1 MSGGRP
7 HAAFIVSRGTTGT
20 TDRAT
25 APSLRLA
32 HMDARTECRHALDLA
47 RGTADRLR
55 SNLHALLDVGSRP
68 GLLTSAWR
76 LFVGDQ
82 ELGLNVPGRSF

>member
-20 TDRAT
+20 TDRAR
-25 APSLRLA
+25 APSVRRA
-32 HMDARTECRHALDLA
+32 HMDARAECRHALDLA
-47 RGTADRLR
+47 RGTAYRLP
-55 SNLHALLDVGSRP
+55 SNFHVLLDVGSRH
-68 GLLTSAWR
+68 GLLTSARR